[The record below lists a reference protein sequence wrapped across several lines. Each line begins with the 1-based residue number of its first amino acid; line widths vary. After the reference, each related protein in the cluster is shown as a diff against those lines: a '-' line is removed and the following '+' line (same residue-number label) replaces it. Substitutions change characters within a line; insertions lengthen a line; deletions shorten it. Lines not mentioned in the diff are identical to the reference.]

1 MPRYVP
7 GRSAES
13 VASEYEIAH
22 VVKLASNE
30 APFGP
35 LPSALAAMADVA
47 SGVNRY
53 PDDAGAPLTAALAER
68 YDVEPDQV
76 LLGAGSVELCR
87 QAFAATVDPGDEV
100 VFAWPSFEA
109 YPILAMQVGAEIV
122 RVPLCEHR
130 HDLDAMAEQV
140 GERTRLVFVCNP
152 NNPTGT
158 TADRAALERFLVRVP
173 DDCLVVLDEAYRE
186 FVTDPDFPDGVEVVR
201 EHENVA
207 VFRTFSKAYGLA
219 ALRVGYAIAR
229 PDVIGELRKVRVP
242 FAVNALAQAAALAS
256 LAAHDE
262 MRGRVDVVISERRR
276 LLAAMRGLG
285 LPVVP
290 SEANFV
296 WLPVPEHAAA
306 LGAHSERAGVVLRPF
321 PDVGVRITVG
331 TAEENDRLVEVLR
344 AAIDERRGRFECR
357 LVGDAAYGA
366 SATQRLTSS
375 PIPSI
380 AVRTTWPG
388 ARKTGGSMAAPTP
401 PGVPVRM
408 RSPGRSVT
416 TLLT

>member
-1 MPRYVP
+1 
-7 GRSAES
+7 
-13 VASEYEIAH
+13 
-22 VVKLASNE
+22 
-30 APFGP
+30 
-35 LPSALAAMADVA
+35 
-47 SGVNRY
+47 
-53 PDDAGAPLTAALAER
+53 
-68 YDVEPDQV
+68 
-76 LLGAGSVELCR
+76 
-87 QAFAATVDPGDEV
+87 
-100 VFAWPSFEA
+100 
-109 YPILAMQVGAEIV
+109 
-122 RVPLCEHR
+122 
-130 HDLDAMAEQV
+130 MAEQV

-158 TADRAALERFLVRVP
+158 TAVDRDARRAVPLTSARRLPRRARRGLPRVRDRP
-173 DDCLVVLDEAYRE
+173 RLSRRRRGARASTRTWPC
-186 FVTDPDFPDGVEVVR
+186 
-201 EHENVA
+201 
-207 VFRTFSKAYGLA
+207 FRTFSKAYGLA

-229 PDVIGELRKVRVP
+229 PEVIGELRKVRVP

-262 MRGRVDVVISERRR
+262 MRGRVDGVISERRR

-296 WLPVPEHAAA
+296 WLAGARARRRARRVQRASRRGAAA
-306 LGAHSERAGVVLRPF
+306 VSRCRRAHHGGDSRGERPPRRGAARR
-321 PDVGVRITVG
+321 
-331 TAEENDRLVEVLR
+331 DRR
-344 AAIDERRGRFECR
+344 TRGRFECR
-357 LVGDAAYGA
+357 LVGDEAYGA

-401 PGVPVRM
+401 PGVPVRT